1 MADSRRDLWIAL
13 SLLPYLTPNRTRLLR
28 EHFDP
33 IESLRDAP
41 PRLLETLLSLTPA
54 QAAQVRS
61 PLTTLATR
69 ERVAALR
76 NSVVT
81 LEDDDYPPM
90 LREIHDP
97 PLVLHFLGNRALLA
111 HPSVAIV
118 GSRRASPY
126 AMNVADQLARELAVS
141 GLTVVS
147 GLARGVDAAAHAA
160 ALDAAGTTIAVLG
173 TGIDVVY
180 PTCNAKLF
188 RRIAAE
194 GVIVSEFPPGMPPLA
209 RNFPIR
215 NRVISGLSH
224 GSVIVEATGRSGSL
238 ITARTAAEQGRDVYA
253 VPGSIFSGGSEGTHR
268 LIQYGAT
275 LVHDVEDV
283 FHELPEP
290 YRSSRRPV
298 TAPVAPDEPLREVL
312 EAFARET
319 GTHVEA
325 VATKLGRSPVAIAQ
339 SLLQLELDGW
349 IRALP
354 GARYVRV
361 K

>member
-1 MADSRRDLWIAL
+1 MAESHRDLLIAL

-33 IESLRDAP
+33 LESLRHAP
-41 PRLLETLLSLTPA
+41 TRLLESLLSVTPA
-54 QAAQVRS
+54 QAEEVRS
-61 PLTTLATR
+61 PLTLAVR
-69 ERVAALR
+69 QRVASLR
-76 NSVVT
+76 DSVVA
-81 LEDDDYPPM
+81 LDDDDYPPR

-97 PLVLHFLGNRALLA
+97 PLVLHFTGDRSLLTQ
-111 HPSVAIV
+111 PSVAIV

-126 AMNVADQLARELAVS
+126 AMNVADQLARELAAT
-141 GLTVVS
+141 GLAVVS
-147 GLARGVDAAAHAA
+147 GLARGVDASAHAA
-160 ALDAAGTTIAVLG
+160 ALDVGGTTIAVLG
-173 TGIDVVY
+173 TGIDIIY
-180 PTCNAKLF
+180 PPGNAKLF
-188 RRIAAE
+188 RRIAE
-194 GVIVSEFPPGMPPLA
+194 KGVIVSEFAPGMPPLS

-215 NRVISGLSH
+215 NRVISGLSF

-275 LVHDVEDV
+275 LVHDIDDV
-283 FHELPEP
+283 FHQLPEP
-290 YRSSRRPV
+290 YRHLRKPQ
-298 TAPVAPDEPLREVL
+298 APRQVPQEPLREVL
-312 EAFARET
+312 EAFARES

-325 VATKLGRSPVAIAQ
+325 VAAKLGRSPVAIAE

-361 K
+361 R